1 MKSIEIPL
9 KSHEIPLKLM
19 KLYSETY
26 VLWCFHVD
34 PIRSEEELLKSQG
47 PVDFWVPGIP
57 GKDVQSWAIG
67 FSSLRGRHSGASGS
81 RLVPAFHRFL
91 SSCLWVGWKH
101 GGPMGT
107 ISRWILLAKFQIHW
121 MIVLYLGIHQATP
134 RVDREV
140 HRISVKKIPVL
151 SFWGLL

>member
-57 GKDVQSWAIG
+57 GKDVQSW
-67 FSSLRGRHSGASGS
+67 
-81 RLVPAFHRFL
+81 
-91 SSCLWVGWKH
+91 
-101 GGPMGT
+101 
-107 ISRWILLAKFQIHW
+107 
-121 MIVLYLGIHQATP
+121 
-134 RVDREV
+134 
-140 HRISVKKIPVL
+140 
-151 SFWGLL
+151 